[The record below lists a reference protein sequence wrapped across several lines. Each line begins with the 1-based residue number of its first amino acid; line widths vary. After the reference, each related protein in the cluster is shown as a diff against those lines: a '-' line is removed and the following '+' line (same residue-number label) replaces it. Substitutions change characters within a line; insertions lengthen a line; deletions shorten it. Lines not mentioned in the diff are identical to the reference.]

1 MSSAFR
7 SVRPGPILNS
17 PYCAR
22 MVAVTI
28 LGGSGHNAP
37 ATIICLEPRRPH
49 APQQR
54 PWPYP
59 SPSFAMTKQ
68 KQTRFASRA
77 DVFVVERLEEHCP
90 RNRLFY
96 SKEEYQCFRRGIVKD
111 ILLCRSRRRKGLP
124 MEIAPDDTTFGIEQH
139 LGKGVGGPEMARSA
153 HSDAILRAQERA
165 AKDHPVCVEEHLRD
179 VSLSCTSVSF
189 ARARFIGISQSRTT

>member
-28 LGGSGHNAP
+28 LGGSGHNAT

-68 KQTRFASRA
+68 KQTRFASYA
-77 DVFVVERLEEHCP
+77 DVCVVERLDEQCP

-96 SKEEYQCFRRGIVKD
+96 SKEEYSCFRRGIMKD
-111 ILLCRSRRRKGLP
+111 VLACRSRRQKGLP
-124 MEIAPDDTTFGIEQH
+124 METAAVDTTFGIEQH
-139 LGKGVGGPEMARSA
+139 LGERVDEPRMARSA
-153 HSDAILRAQERA
+153 HCDAIMKAQERA
-165 AKDHPVCVEEHLRD
+165 ARDELACAEKHLRD
-179 VSLSCTSVSF
+179 VSLSCTSDSV
-189 ARARFIGISQSRTT
+189 ARARFIGIRQSRTT

>member
-1 MSSAFR
+1 MASFYFLGLQAERERSSRAAIIP
-7 SVRPGPILNS
+7 SSSSLVTHKPQVNTLDH
-17 PYCAR
+17 
-22 MVAVTI
+22 MVPVV
-28 LGGSGHNAP
+28 L
-37 ATIICLEPRRPH
+37 L
-49 APQQR
+49 
-54 PWPYP
+54 
-59 SPSFAMTKQ
+59 AMKKS
-68 KQTRFASRA
+68 KQTRFASQSE
-77 DVFVVERLEEHCP
+77 VCVVERLDEHCP

-96 SKEEYQCFRRGIVKD
+96 SKEEYQCFRRDVVKD

-153 HSDAILRAQERA
+153 HSNAILRAQERA